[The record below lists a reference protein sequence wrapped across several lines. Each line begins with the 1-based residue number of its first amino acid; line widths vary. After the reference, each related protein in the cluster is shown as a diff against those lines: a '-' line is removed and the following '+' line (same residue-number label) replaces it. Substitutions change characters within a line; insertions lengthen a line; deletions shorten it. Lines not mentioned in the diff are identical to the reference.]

1 MDFKNIDRWYI
12 NPYLIKAVLRD
23 KKTHPPKE
31 EMAVN
36 QDNISHDIYL
46 PLESYEFVFNWEVCI
61 SKLLKYAQ
69 IYDGKE
75 TENMLHMMNE
85 IVTTYNILK
94 EMYMLCTQS
103 AA

>member
-46 PLESYEFVFNWEVCI
+46 PLESYEFVFN
-61 SKLLKYAQ
+61 
-69 IYDGKE
+69 
-75 TENMLHMMNE
+75 
-85 IVTTYNILK
+85 
-94 EMYMLCTQS
+94 
-103 AA
+103 